1 LGIVLGLILSGLL
14 AARIDFIEFVLPVPQ
29 LVIFAIVAVVVGI
42 FAAVFPARRA
52 ARLDP
57 LQALHYE

>member
-1 LGIVLGLILSGLL
+1 MIRFAVRSLL
-14 AARIDFIEFVLPVPQ
+14 
-29 LVIFAIVAVVVGI
+29 LVVVAVVVGL
-42 FAAVFPARRA
+42 FAAIAPARRA